1 MCVTVGIALSKAEV
15 VFESQVNISHI
26 HIYIF
31 FLFNQDLKGKITL
44 KKKKKR
50 LLYQQLLPNLGHQ
63 PALPS
68 TSGHKL
74 GLLQFLN

>member
-1 MCVTVGIALSKAEV
+1 MGIAPSNAEM

-31 FLFNQDLKGKITL
+31 FLCNQDLKGKITL
-44 KKKKKR
+44 KKKKKKKR
-50 LLYQQLLPNLGHQ
+50 ILYQQLLPNLGHQ

-74 GLLQFLN
+74 GLLQLLN